1 MQKSL
6 YGEAMDNNMLTVFEN
21 AAYGSEKSWWSFYKN
36 ISGGR

>member
-6 YGEAMDNNMLTVFEN
+6 YGVAMDNNMLTVFEN
-21 AAYGSEKSWWSFYKN
+21 AAYGSETGWWSFYKN